1 MPDPPGKQS
10 VLERLINSVTLTFCL
25 IEFSYALPPMPAYA
39 LLHPFRRIVALLAV
53 SLALLGGTG
62 SGFAKKIVVI
72 DAGHG
77 GSDNGTKWGGVA
89 EKTLTLDL
97 AKRIEAILKQKNI
110 PTVMTRTTD
119 KTLELDSRAA
129 IANRQ
134 SNSIFVSIHFNASTN
149 TSIKGIET
157 YYMSSTGRRLA
168 SLVQNRLAQRIRT
181 ADRGIKQKSNL
192 AVLRKTKGVAILVE
206 CGFISNPWERERC
219 NSSWF
224 RNILAQEIAAGI
236 ASYYHS

>member
-1 MPDPPGKQS
+1 MIFLVPMLHS
-10 VLERLINSVTLTFCL
+10 SAIRRFVVL
-25 IEFSYALPPMPAYA
+25 
-39 LLHPFRRIVALLAV
+39 LLAF
-53 SLALLGGTG
+53 LILEAGNTAE
-62 SGFAKKIVVI
+62 AKKVVVL

-89 EKTLTLDL
+89 EKGLTLDL
-97 AKRIEAILKQKNI
+97 AKRVESILKLKGI

-129 IANRQ
+129 IANRHD
-134 SNSIFVSIHFNASTN
+134 SPIFVSLHFNASTN

-157 YYMSSTGRRLA
+157 YYMSSAGKRFA
-168 SLVQNRLAQRIRT
+168 SVIQNRLAARIRT
-181 ADRGIKQKSNL
+181 QNRGLKQKSNL
-192 AVLRKTKGVAILVE
+192 VVLRKTKGVSILVE

-224 RNILAQEIAAGI
+224 RNVLAQEIAAGI
-236 ASYYHS
+236 VSYYKG